1 MKPLESVGGTRP
13 PTHIWSPERPRE
25 AQREPAT
32 GGADA
37 QPELR
42 PVSFETQLTD
52 QQLNRRTDARE
63 LRSGATDLARLSRA
77 AGKMSGSLRELR
89 SLASRSSEISVKDE
103 WSRAEIQGR
112 VQELMR
118 YMRNVAADSRPEPP
132 RFSIETSR
140 GSIEF
145 PPSDLSQTAR
155 QMEREIDLNSVSS
168 ARTSVAAAGRALQA
182 IREMRA
188 ELSEFSRQQLAPARN
203 AADVAR
209 ANAEAA
215 ESTLMWD
222 ESALEDAHAAQEAAD
237 SVAAVLKEQLAET
250 LRAHETLDGARI
262 GALLTA

>member
-13 PTHIWSPERPRE
+13 PTHIWNPERARQ
-25 AQREPAT
+25 AQRRTPTRAA
-32 GGADA
+32 GS

-42 PVSFETQLTD
+42 PVSFETKLTDDQLT
-52 QQLNRRTDARE
+52 RRLDARE
-63 LRSGATDLARLSRA
+63 LHSGATDLARLNRA
-77 AGKMSGSLRELR
+77 SGKMSGSLRELR
-89 SLASRSSEISVKDE
+89 SLASRSSKVSVKDE

-118 YMRNVAADSRPEPP
+118 YMRDVAADSRPEPP
-132 RFSIETSR
+132 RLAIETSR

-145 PPSDLSQTAR
+145 PPSDLSQTSR
-155 QMEREIDLNSVSS
+155 QMEQEFDLNSVSS
-168 ARTSVAAAGRALQA
+168 ARTSVAAAGQALQA

-188 ELSEFSRQQLAPARN
+188 ELSEFSRQQLTPARN

-222 ESALEDAHAAQEAAD
+222 EVAHQDAHAAQEAAH
-237 SVAAVLKEQLAET
+237 SVATVLKEQLAET
-250 LRAHETLDGARI
+250 LRSHRTLDGARI
-262 GALLTA
+262 GALLSN